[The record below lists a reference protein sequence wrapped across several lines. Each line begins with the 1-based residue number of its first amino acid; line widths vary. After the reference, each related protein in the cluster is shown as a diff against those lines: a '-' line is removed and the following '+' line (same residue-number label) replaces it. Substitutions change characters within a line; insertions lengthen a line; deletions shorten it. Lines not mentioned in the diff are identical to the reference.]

1 MSIPPKETV
10 ERVDSQASF
19 PVEDGKKGVLAGYE
33 ETAAR
38 AFDGFVVRK
47 DLVGQVKGNAIV
59 PSYVLEFLLAQY
71 CATTS
76 ESAII
81 EGVESVR
88 RILARHYVNCGD
100 SELIKSRIYEA
111 GQYRIIDKVS
121 VTLDDIHDRYS
132 ATFENL
138 GITNALVSDE
148 TVREN
153 DRLLTG
159 GVWCMA
165 DVSYVSTGDTGAKA
179 TSPWIVSRLQAIQL
193 PRFDFDRYCRGR
205 ASFSADQWIDLL
217 VASVGLD
224 PAKLSRR
231 AKLFQLTRLVP
242 YVERNYNL
250 VELGPKGTGKSH
262 IYSKFSPHGILVS
275 GGEVTLAKLFVNNA
289 TRRIGLVGYWDVV
302 AFDEFAGRKRVE
314 RSLVDTLKNYLANKS
329 FSRGDSTITAEA
341 SMVFVGNT
349 TRTVPAMLATA
360 DLFEALPEAYHD
372 TAYMD
377 RIHYYLPGW
386 EVDIVRPE
394 LFSRGYGLI
403 VDYLAEALRHLRTL
417 DYSGDLDT
425 LATLAPAMSKR
436 DQDAVRKTFSGLVK
450 LIFPARDGEPEELE
464 ELLRFAIEGRK
475 RVKDQ
480 IIRLDDTM
488 AASGSHFT
496 YMLGRVDQDRYD
508 AARACTV
515 PTQEELDYPQYFAS
529 HRDADEQGSGQR
541 GGEELSDGVPK
552 SDGVVDARGDSRPAL
567 PVFDRRALLKS
578 RAIPIRYK
586 IEPSRGHSMPGIL
599 LPYLF
604 DAAEIRICDPYLRH
618 PYQIRNVHEI
628 LLLLIQHADAARL
641 PHVVIE
647 TCASDED
654 EYRAK
659 QEATFEQLQ
668 QSWG

>member
-1 MSIPPKETV
+1 MLEQGRIVTWLDRNSEYADDLDAVQELLDDATLITINANLFETKLRIFA
-10 ERVDSQASF
+10 EDTKSRYAPFFKSSARVADL
-19 PVEDGKKGVLAGYE
+19 KKHLAGIADADKRSDRK
-33 ETAAR
+33 TFLAAMS
-38 AFDGFVVRK
+38 A
-47 DLVGQVKGNAIV
+47 
-59 PSYVLEFLLAQY
+59 VLLKTQQ
-71 CATTS
+71 
-76 ESAII
+76 
-81 EGVESVR
+81 R
-88 RILARHYVNCGD
+88 
-100 SELIKSRIYEA
+100 
-111 GQYRIIDKVS
+111 
-121 VTLDDIHDRYS
+121 
-132 ATFENL
+132 
-138 GITNALVSDE
+138 
-148 TVREN
+148 
-153 DRLLTG
+153 
-159 GVWCMA
+159 
-165 DVSYVSTGDTGAKA
+165 
-179 TSPWIVSRLQAIQL
+179 
-193 PRFDFDRYCRGR
+193 
-205 ASFSADQWIDLL
+205 SFSVLFAKLAT
-217 VASVGLD
+217 ASSVDGNDPLKALKWGLD
-224 PAKLSRR
+224 AYFWEG
-231 AKLFQLTRLVP
+231 AHAIWG
-242 YVERNYNL
+242 YE
-250 VELGPKGTGKSH
+250 
-262 IYSKFSPHGILVS
+262 
-275 GGEVTLAKLFVNNA
+275 GEHTFDALMTWLFVNNA

-329 FSRGDSTITAEA
+329 FSRG
-341 SMVFVGNT
+341 
-349 TRTVPAMLATA
+349 
-360 DLFEALPEAYHD
+360 
-372 TAYMD
+372 
-377 RIHYYLPGW
+377 
-386 EVDIVRPE
+386 
-394 LFSRGYGLI
+394 YGLI

-425 LATLAPAMSKR
+425 LATLDPAMSKR
-436 DQDAVRKTFSGLVK
+436 DQDAVRKTFSGLAK
-450 LIFPARDGEPEELE
+450 LIFPARDGAPEELE

-508 AARACTV
+508 AARACMV
-515 PTQEELDYPQYFAS
+515 PTQEELDYPQYFTS
-529 HRDADEQGSGQR
+529 HSDADERGSGQR

-552 SDGVVDARGDSRPAL
+552 SDGVVDARGDSRPAS

-668 QSWG
+668 QSWGQFGIVIDWSIVDYFHDRSIVTDTGWVIDLGRGLDVYEAYTPLSQFDPRYAIPQLRRTKEITINVSRDTEGHA

>member
-88 RILARHYVNCGD
+88 RILARHYVNRRD

-159 GVWCMA
+159 GVWCIAEM
-165 DVSYVSTGDTGAKA
+165 SYVSTGDTGAKA

-205 ASFSADQWIDLL
+205 ASFNTDQWIDLL

-262 IYSKFSPHGILVS
+262 IYSEFSPHGILVS

-425 LATLAPAMSKR
+425 LATLDPAMSKR
-436 DQDAVRKTFSGLVK
+436 DQDAVRKTFSGLAK

-496 YMLGRVDQDRYD
+496 YMLGRVDQDHYD
-508 AARACTV
+508 AARACMV
-515 PTQEELDYPQYFAS
+515 PTQEELDYPQYFTS
-529 HRDADEQGSGQR
+529 HSDADERGSGQR

-552 SDGVVDARGDSRPAL
+552 SDGVVDARGDSRPAS

-604 DAAEIRICDPYLRH
+604 DAAEIQIRDPYLRK

-654 EYRAK
+654 
-659 QEATFEQLQ
+659 
-668 QSWG
+668 